1 MTYGKPI
8 TGPIN
13 LAELE
18 ERWIKEG
25 RSAQYKS
32 KMRYYYRHRDKI
44 LKAYRTSRPGYRD
57 IFRLN
62 V

>member
-25 RSAQYKS
+25 AHNINPK
-32 KMRYYYRHRDKI
+32 
-44 LKAYRTSRPGYRD
+44 
-57 IFRLN
+57 
-62 V
+62 